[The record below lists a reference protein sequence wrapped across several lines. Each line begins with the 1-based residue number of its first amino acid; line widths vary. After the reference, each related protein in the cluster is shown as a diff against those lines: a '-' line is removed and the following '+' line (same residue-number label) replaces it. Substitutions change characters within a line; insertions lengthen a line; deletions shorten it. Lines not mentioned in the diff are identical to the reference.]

1 MANEPDTVNPAPFPA
16 PSPARNPHA
25 GHRSRMRSKALTY
38 GLDHLDDHEVLEML
52 LYHAIPRGDTN
63 ETAHR
68 LLERFGSFRGLLEA
82 PPEELQAVPG
92 VGESAAVLLK
102 LTMEA
107 ARRYYA
113 ARRTRRLHL
122 TSTEAIGRFLTP
134 VFIGRREENVY
145 LLCLD
150 AKKTPVYGRII
161 TVGGVAASTLEIQ
174 QILSTAVSVQAKY
187 VVLAHNHP
195 SGYAVPSES
204 DLQTTLQLKHALAGV
219 NICLLDHLIIADPTG
234 ASDPTGDYVSLADS
248 NLI

>member
-1 MANEPDTVNPAPFPA
+1 MANGPDTVNPAPFPA

-107 ARRYYA
+107 ARR
-113 ARRTRRLHL
+113 
-122 TSTEAIGRFLTP
+122 
-134 VFIGRREENVY
+134 
-145 LLCLD
+145 
-150 AKKTPVYGRII
+150 
-161 TVGGVAASTLEIQ
+161 
-174 QILSTAVSVQAKY
+174 
-187 VVLAHNHP
+187 
-195 SGYAVPSES
+195 
-204 DLQTTLQLKHALAGV
+204 
-219 NICLLDHLIIADPTG
+219 
-234 ASDPTGDYVSLADS
+234 
-248 NLI
+248 

>member
-1 MANEPDTVNPAPFPA
+1 MANGPDTVNPAPFPA

-92 VGESAAVLLK
+92 VGESTAVLLK

-122 TSTEAIGRFLTP
+122 TSTEAIGRFL
-134 VFIGRREENVY
+134 
-145 LLCLD
+145 
-150 AKKTPVYGRII
+150 TPVYGRII

>member
-1 MANEPDTVNPAPFPA
+1 MANGPDTVNPAPFPA

-122 TSTEAIGRFLTP
+122 TSTEAIGRFLAP

-195 SGYAVPSES
+195 SGNLRPSKQD
-204 DLQTTLQLKHALAGV
+204 DLLTQKLRAAAKLFDIEV
-219 NICLLDHLIIADPTG
+219 LDHIIVTRGGYYSYLVENRFDEV
-234 ASDPTGDYVSLADS
+234 DKMK
-248 NLI
+248 

>member
-1 MANEPDTVNPAPFPA
+1 MANGPDTVNPAPFPA
-16 PSPARNPHA
+16 PSSARNPHA

-161 TVGGVAASTLEIQ
+161 TVSTR
-174 QILSTAVSVQAKY
+174 TAVSRHA
-187 VVLAHNHP
+187 P
-195 SGYAVPSES
+195 SRRNTSCWHTITRAAMPCRRS
-204 DLQTTLQLKHALAGV
+204 
-219 NICLLDHLIIADPTG
+219 PTCRRRCSSSMRWP
-234 ASDPTGDYVSLADS
+234 A
-248 NLI
+248 